1 MGVKGTTTRRRLLRA
16 LAGTVLAGA
25 LGLTACSGGS
35 GADPRWEGPA
45 EPPGPKVAASILTPA
60 PDSTDVPAST
70 EIEFTTENATSAT
83 IELRDAAGKVI
94 DGALR
99 PGTTTWVPA
108 TSLAYA
114 TTYTVTVTATGE
126 NGKTA
131 TATSTFT
138 TMAKPAKTVAVSS
151 NIGDDMVVGVGM
163 PMVLRFSQAVPKDAR
178 DDIER
183 RLWVKTEP
191 VQEGA
196 WHWFSDRELHYRP
209 KVFWQAGTKLNFRI
223 GTRGLPLGNGLYGHN
238 DLTVV
243 ASVRPDPLV
252 MTVDNATKQMT
263 VTHNG
268 KVVKVIP
275 VSLGKP
281 KTPSSS
287 GTMVVMER
295 LRNTIFDTMDD
306 PDPENRYRVPI
317 EYAMRLTW
325 GGEFIHAAP
334 WSVADQGKRN
344 VSHGCVNMSTQNAA
358 WLFNLVKL
366 GDPVTVKGTEVK
378 LQKGNGWTD
387 WSMSWEQ
394 YIKGSALPYSPPASS
409 SAQPSATPSVDPSAS
424 A

>member
-1 MGVKGTTTRRRLLRA
+1 MRVTGTTTRRRLLRA
-16 LAGTVLAGA
+16 LTGTALAGA
-25 LGLTACSGGS
+25 LGLTACGG
-35 GADPRWEGPA
+35 GADPRWEAPA
-45 EPPGPKVAASILTPA
+45 EPPAPKVAASIVTPA
-60 PDSTDVPAST
+60 PDSTDVPASA

-83 IELRDAAGKVI
+83 LELRDADGNVI

-108 TSLAYA
+108 TSLAYD
-114 TTYTVTVTATGE
+114 TTYTATVTATGE
-126 NGKTA
+126 DGRTA

-138 TMAKPAKTVAVSS
+138 TMAKPAKTVGVSS
-151 NIGDDMVVGVGM
+151 NIGDDMVVGIGM
-163 PMVLRFSQAVPKDAR
+163 PMVLRFSQAVPKEAR
-178 DDIER
+178 ATIER
-183 RLWVKTEP
+183 RLWVETVPE
-191 VQEGA
+191 QEGA

-209 KVFWQAGTKLNFRI
+209 KAFWKAGTKLNFRI
-223 GTRGLPLGNGLYGHN
+223 GTGGLPLGGDLYGRN
-238 DLTVV
+238 ELTVV
-243 ASVRPDPLV
+243 ASVRPDPVV

-287 GTMVVMER
+287 GTMVIMER

-306 PDPENRYRVPI
+306 PNPENRYRVPI

-344 VSHGCVNMSTQNAA
+344 VSHGCVNVSMENAA
-358 WLFNLVKL
+358 WLFNLAKL
-366 GDPVTVKGTEVK
+366 GDPVTVKGTEVA

-394 YIKGSALPYSPPASS
+394 YIKGSALPYSPPTSAS
-409 SAQPSATPSVDPSAS
+409 AGPSAAGPSAS
-424 A
+424 ASTGA

>member
-1 MGVKGTTTRRRLLRA
+1 
-16 LAGTVLAGA
+16 
-25 LGLTACSGGS
+25 
-35 GADPRWEGPA
+35 
-45 EPPGPKVAASILTPA
+45 
-60 PDSTDVPAST
+60 
-70 EIEFTTENATSAT
+70 
-83 IELRDAAGKVI
+83 
-94 DGALR
+94 
-99 PGTTTWVPA
+99 
-108 TSLAYA
+108 
-114 TTYTVTVTATGE
+114 
-126 NGKTA
+126 
-131 TATSTFT
+131 
-138 TMAKPAKTVAVSS
+138 VSS